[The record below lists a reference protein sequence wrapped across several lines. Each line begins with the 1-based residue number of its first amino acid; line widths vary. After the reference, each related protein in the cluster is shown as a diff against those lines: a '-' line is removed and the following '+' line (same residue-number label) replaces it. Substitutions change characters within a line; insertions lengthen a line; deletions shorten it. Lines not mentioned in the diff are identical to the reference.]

1 MALISSFAKSRKCG
15 LHRAITAEKQ
25 TDWRRILVR
34 EAAICPQSLYG
45 RIAATSV
52 LDEETSQAAGFSTE
66 IAEAQ

>member
-1 MALISSFAKSRKCG
+1 M
-15 LHRAITAEKQ
+15 HRAITAEKQ